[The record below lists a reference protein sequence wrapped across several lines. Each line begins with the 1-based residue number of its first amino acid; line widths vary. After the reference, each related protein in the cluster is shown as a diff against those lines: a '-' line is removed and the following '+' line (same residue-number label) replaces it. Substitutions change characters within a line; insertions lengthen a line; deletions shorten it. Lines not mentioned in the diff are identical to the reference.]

1 MITWERMPFLGNP
14 EFGVEF
20 SPIGWVKFA
29 EACNSKGYDIK
40 GLNEVRSKMNQA
52 MKERKP
58 TIVLKEIH
66 THHVD
71 KKCQGGK

>member
-14 EFGVEF
+14 KFGVES

-29 EACNSKGYDIK
+29 EDCNSKGYDIK
-40 GLNEVRSKMNQA
+40 GLNEVRSKMNQS